1 MKIRERMIR
10 HLLVTVVLTLA
21 LLLGFG
27 IAQTSHAD
35 SIPSR
40 VESAVQ
46 WAIATANDESHG
58 YTLNPS
64 LRWGPDYDCGTFVVS
79 AFTNGGGFS
88 FSGFVGTKS
97 MLQSFTNA
105 GFTWVPASQ
114 LGITLNNV
122 APASLQRGDILLDMD
137 RHTELYLGNGMTA
150 AAHSDRGHPETG
162 DQTGTEVSVAPYYN
176 GVSGISWDGVLRY
189 TGTSANSGN
198 SSSSSSSRSGNSGNS
213 SNGSN
218 SGSSSSG
225 SSANASSKISL
236 KSVKAYNKTY
246 TGKSQSPSLVIY
258 DANGRRVY
266 SGYSVKTSGS
276 TTNAGTVKV
285 TVKGLGAHT
294 GTVKTSYRIYPK
306 NASSAVIAAISAKT
320 YTGKMIVPN
329 AAVRL
334 NGVKLKKNR
343 DYTLSAVNNNTR
355 GTLTATFCNNYT
367 GKVSRSFTINK
378 ATLTSSN
385 VKLESSKVQYNG
397 SAQEPEVKVS
407 SFQKGTDYT
416 VTCSNNVNAGKATMK
431 VRGCRMVKGSVTK
444 TFSIVPKTLE
454 SDDVQVADAVY
465 SGSEQEPDVTAAG
478 LTKGKDYQV
487 FRSDSD
493 QYVNA
498 GTYTIILR
506 GINNYTGDL
515 NASYVIQPR
524 SLKEV
529 KTSGLQDFTYNGK
542 NQKQNLL
549 TLTLERENGETPV
562 SLAQGTDYTESC
574 ASGFKSIGKKK
585 LLLTGTGNYKD
596 TISLTYYVKPKT
608 PSVKF
613 SSLFSGLKIT
623 AGKVSGS
630 PKYQISVR
638 KSGSKSWKTYS
649 LSTSRV
655 RRFSSLGRG
664 KTYQIRVRAYKDGAY
679 SSWSTPVYAVTK

>member
-1 MKIRERMIR
+1 MKIKERMVR
-10 HLLVTVVLTLA
+10 HLLAAVVLSLA
-21 LLLGFG
+21 LIFGFG

-46 WAIATANDESHG
+46 WAIATANDDSHG
-58 YTLNPS
+58 YTLDPS
-64 LRWGPDYDCGTFVVS
+64 LRWGPDYDCGTFIVS

-105 GFTWVPASQ
+105 GFTWIPASQ

-122 APASLQRGDILLDMD
+122 APAALQRGDILLDMD

-150 AAHSDRGHPETG
+150 AAHSNRGHPETG

-189 TGTSANSGN
+189 TGTSSSSNSGN
-198 SSSSSSSRSGNSGNS
+198 SSSNSSGSSSTSGK
-213 SNGSN
+213 
-218 SGSSSSG
+218 SSSSG
-225 SSANASSKISL
+225 SGSNSSGASGNTSSRISL
-236 KSVKAYNKTY
+236 KSVTASNKTY
-246 TGKSQSPSLVIY
+246 TGQSQSPSLVIY
-258 DANGRRVY
+258 DANGKRVT

-276 TTNAGTVKV
+276 LKNAGTVKV
-285 TVKGLGAHT
+285 TVKGVGAYT
-294 GTVKTSYRIYPK
+294 GTVKTTYKIYPK

-320 YTGKMIVPN
+320 YTGRTIVPN
-329 AAVRL
+329 ASVRL
-334 NGVKLKKNR
+334 NGVKLKKNK
-343 DYTLSAVNNNTR
+343 DYTLSAVNNNTK

-367 GKVSRSFTINK
+367 GKVSRSFTIKK

-416 VTCSNNVNAGKATMK
+416 VTCKNNINAGKATMK

-454 SDDVQVADAVY
+454 SDDIQVAETVY
-465 SGSEQEPDVTAAG
+465 NGSEQEPEVTAAG
-478 LTKGKDYQV
+478 LTKGKDYQLY
-487 FRSDSD
+487 RSDSD
-493 QYVNA
+493 QYINA

-524 SLKEV
+524 SLKDV

-542 NQKQNLL
+542 KQKQSLL
-549 TLTLERENGETPV
+549 TLTLERENGLTPV
-562 SLAQGTDYTESC
+562 SLVQGTDYTESC
-574 ASGFKSIGKKK
+574 ASGFKTIGKKK
-585 LLLTGTGNYKD
+585 LILTGTGNYKD
-596 TISLTYYVKPKT
+596 NISLTYYVKPAAPT
-608 PSVKF
+608 VKF
-613 SSLFSGLKIT
+613 TSLYGGLKIT
-623 AGKVSGS
+623 VGKVSGS
-630 PKYQISVR
+630 PQYQISVR
-638 KSGSKSWKTYS
+638 KSGSRSWKTYS
-649 LSTSRV
+649 RTTSRV
-655 RRFSSLGRG
+655 STLSLGRG
-664 KTYQIRVRAYKDGAY
+664 KTYQIRVRAYKDGAS

>member
-10 HLLVTVVLTLA
+10 RLLIAVALSLA
-21 LLLGFG
+21 LIFGFG
-27 IAQTSHAD
+27 ITQTSRAD

-46 WAIATANDESHG
+46 WAISTANDDSHG

-64 LRWGPDYDCGTFVVS
+64 MRWGPDYDCGTFIVS

-105 GFTWVPASQ
+105 GFTWIPASQ

-189 TGTSANSGN
+189 TGSSSSNSGN
-198 SSSSSSSRSGNSGNS
+198 SSSNSSNSSGTSGNS
-213 SNGSN
+213 SNSGSN
-218 SGSSSSG
+218 SSGNSGKTSSR
-225 SSANASSKISL
+225 ISL
-236 KSVKAYNKTY
+236 KSVTAYNKTY

-258 DANGRRVY
+258 DANGKRVT

-276 TTNAGTVKV
+276 LTNAGTVKV
-285 TVKGLGAHT
+285 TVKGVGAYT
-294 GTVKTSYRIYPK
+294 GTVKTTYRIYPK

-320 YTGKMIVPN
+320 YTGKTIVPN
-329 AAVRL
+329 ASVRL

-343 DYTLSAVNNNTR
+343 DYTLSAVNKNTK
-355 GTLTATFCNNYT
+355 GVLTANFCNNYT
-367 GKVSRSFTINK
+367 GKVSRSFTIKK
-378 ATLTSSN
+378 AALTSSN
-385 VKLESSKVQYNG
+385 VKLESSKVQYTG
-397 SAQEPEVKVS
+397 SAQEPAVKVS
-407 SFQKGTDYT
+407 NFQKGTDYT
-416 VTCSNNVNAGKATMK
+416 VTCTNNINAGKATMK
-431 VRGCRMVKGSVTK
+431 VRGCRMVTGSVTK

-454 SDDVQVADAVY
+454 SDDIQVAETVY
-465 SGSEQEPDVTAAG
+465 NGSEQEPEVTAAG
-478 LTKGKDYQV
+478 LTKGKDYQLY
-487 FRSDSD
+487 RSDSD

-524 SLKEV
+524 SLKDV
-529 KTSGLQDFTYNGK
+529 RTSGLQNFTYNGK

-549 TLTLERENGETPV
+549 TLTFERGNA
-562 SLAQGTDYTESC
+562 LAPITLTAGTDYTESC
-574 ASGFKSIGKKK
+574 SSGFKTIGKKK
-585 LLLTGTGNYKD
+585 LILTGTGNYKD
-596 TISLTYYVKPKT
+596 KISLKYYVRPKT

-613 SSLFSGLKIT
+613 TSLYGGLKIT

-630 PKYQISVR
+630 PQYQISIR
-638 KSGSKSWKTYS
+638 KNGSKSWKTYA
-649 LSTSRV
+649 LGTSRV
-655 RRFSSLGRG
+655 SSLTSLGRG

-679 SSWSTPVYAVTK
+679 SSWSTPIYAVTK